1 MADSI
6 KRSDDA
12 LHGSGKAEYFRAI
25 SVPVANPL
33 HPTICDH
40 FMKPFRFQ
48 PLSPVVRG
56 SRAVARIALVA
67 ILLAIVVGC
76 KPAAKN
82 KQVSKANWGP
92 ISAAPNPVPAGAGNG
107 ATAISWT
114 GDGSF
119 QEVYVS
125 INGDAEN
132 RCWGSAG
139 KTGTFDAPW
148 INAGAVYEFRLY
160 RGNEHKDL
168 IGSVKVTRNKE

>member
-1 MADSI
+1 
-6 KRSDDA
+6 
-12 LHGSGKAEYFRAI
+12 
-25 SVPVANPL
+25 
-33 HPTICDH
+33 
-40 FMKPFRFQ
+40 MKPFRFQ

-82 KQVSKANWGP
+82 ERVSNAETKPDWGP
-92 ISAAPNPVPAGAGNG
+92 ISAAPNPVPGGAGKG

-160 RGNEHKDL
+160 RGNDHKDL
-168 IGSVKVTRNKE
+168 IGAVKVTRNKE